1 MTHTIDIS
9 NETRKVTTNEIYSW
23 YGARKGDTWL
33 NPRTQKEKE
42 ITKVLRFVDTSY
54 GAIWHELTFID
65 GTGAKCADNMGF
77 GTILI
82 TGEKEIA

>member
-1 MTHTIDIS
+1 MIITIDIS
-9 NETRKVTTNEIYSW
+9 NDSRKVTTDTIYSW

-33 NPRTQKEKE
+33 SPHTHDKKE
-42 ITKVLRFVDTSY
+42 IVSVVRVIDRGY
-54 GAIWHELTFID
+54 GAVWHELKFTD

-77 GTILI
+77 GTIFV

>member
-9 NETRKVTTNEIYSW
+9 NDSRKVTTNEIYSW
-23 YGARKGDTWL
+23 YGARKGDTWV
-33 NPRTQKEKE
+33 NPQNREQKE
-42 ITKVLRFVDTSY
+42 IMSVVRFVDTGY

-77 GTILI
+77 GTIYA
-82 TGEKEIA
+82 TGKKEIA